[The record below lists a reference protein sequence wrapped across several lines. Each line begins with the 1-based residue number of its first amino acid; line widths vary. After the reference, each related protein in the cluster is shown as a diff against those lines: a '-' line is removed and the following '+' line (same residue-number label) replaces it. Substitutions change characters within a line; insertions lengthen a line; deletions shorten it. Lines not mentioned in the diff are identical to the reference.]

1 MEIVQ
6 GNVAILVL
14 VVVRKNAAE
23 LVQQIALEIV
33 QLDALDAVVVEDA
46 VVVDLAALVDVR
58 QVAIKAVFLIVLKG
72 V

>member
-6 GNVAILVL
+6 ENVAILVL
-14 VVVRKNAAE
+14 VVARKNVAE

-33 QLDALDAVVVEDA
+33 QLDALDAVVVEGA

-58 QVAIKAVFLIVLKG
+58 QVAVKAVFLIALKG

>member
-6 GNVAILVL
+6 ENVAILVL
-14 VVVRKNAAE
+14 AVARKNVAE

-46 VVVDLAALVDVR
+46 VAVDLAALVDVR
-58 QVAIKAVFLIVLKG
+58 QVAVKAVFLIVLKG